1 MKIAYFDHS
10 ATTPVDSRVLKEMVP
25 YFQEKFGNASSIH
38 SLGRIS
44 ELAVEKARQ
53 RVAQALHCDPLEI
66 IFTSGSTESNNLVFK
81 GLIASLK
88 TKNKIHIIVSSVEHD
103 SVLEPCT
110 DLERQGVAITYLP
123 VKKNGMVD
131 INDLKKSL
139 RKETIL
145 VSIMT
150 ANNEVGIIQP
160 IEEIGKLLAKQK
172 QKIFFHTDATQALNA
187 LECDVSKMK
196 VDFLSLSGHKI
207 YGPKGV
213 GALFVKKG
221 SPLKAIQLGG
231 HQENNLRSGTRNV
244 PGIVGLGKAIELAK
258 KERLKNNKKIIKLR
272 NFLVKNILE
281 KIPGTVLNTDL
292 SRSLP
297 SHAHFS
303 FLGLEGE
310 AVLLEL
316 DFQGI
321 AVSTGSACSSK
332 SLEPSET
339 LIAMGISPEI
349 AHGSIRFSLGK
360 NNTKKEVEKVIK
372 ILPKIVAKFRKIN
385 PLYQKNIN

>member
-10 ATTPVDSRVLKEMVP
+10 ATTPVDPRVLKEMMP
-25 YFQEKFGNASSIH
+25 FFQTKFGNASSIH
-38 SLGRIS
+38 YLGRIS
-44 ELAVEKARQ
+44 ESAIEQTRQKVAKA
-53 RVAQALHCDPLEI
+53 LNCEPSEI

-81 GLIASLK
+81 GLIANFK
-88 TKNKIHIIVSSVEHD
+88 KDQKIHIIVSSIEHD
-103 SVLEPCT
+103 SVLEPCAE
-110 DLERQGVAITYLP
+110 LEKQGIEVTYLP
-123 VKKNGMVD
+123 VQKNGMIK
-131 INDLKKSL
+131 INDLKKAL
-139 RKETIL
+139 KKETVL

-160 IEEIGKLLAKQK
+160 IKEIGKLLSEQK
-172 QKIFFHTDATQALNA
+172 KKIFFHTDATQALNA
-187 LECDVSKMK
+187 LQCDVLKMK

-231 HQENNLRSGTRNV
+231 HQENNLRSGTNNV
-244 PGIVGLGKAIELAK
+244 PGIVGLGKALELAQ
-258 KERLKNNKKIIKLR
+258 KEMVKNNKKISKLR
-272 NFLVKNILE
+272 NFLIKNILE
-281 KIPGTVLNTDL
+281 KIPEVKLNTDL
-292 SRSLP
+292 AHSLP

-303 FLGLEGE
+303 FLGVEGE
-310 AVLLEL
+310 ALLLDL
-316 DFQGI
+316 DFNGI

-349 AHGSIRFSLGK
+349 VHGSIRFSLGK
-360 NNTKKEVEKVIK
+360 NNTQEEVEKVIK
-372 ILPKIVAKFRKIN
+372 ILPKIVAKFRKMN
-385 PLYQKNIN
+385 PLYKKSK

>member
-10 ATTPVDSRVLKEMVP
+10 ATTPVDSRVLREMMP
-25 YFQEKFGNASSIH
+25 YFQKKFGNASSIH
-38 SLGRIS
+38 YLGRVS
-44 ELAVEKARQ
+44 ESAIEQARQ
-53 RVAQALHCDPLEI
+53 KVAKALNCDPSEI

-81 GLIASLK
+81 GLIANFK
-88 TKNKIHIIVSSVEHD
+88 KDQKIHIIVSSIEHD
-103 SVLEPCT
+103 SVLEPCAE
-110 DLERQGVAITYLP
+110 LEKQGVEVTYLP
-123 VKKNGMVD
+123 VQKNGMVK
-131 INDLKKSL
+131 INDLKKAL
-139 RKETIL
+139 KKETVL
-145 VSIMT
+145 VSIMA

-160 IEEIGKLLAKQK
+160 IKEIGKLLSEQK

-187 LECDVSKMK
+187 LQCDVLKTK

-231 HQENNLRSGTRNV
+231 HQENNFRSGTSNV
-244 PGIVGLGKAIELAK
+244 PGIVGLGKALELAK
-258 KERLKNNKKIIKLR
+258 KEMVKNNKKISKLR

-281 KIPGTVLNTDL
+281 KIPEVKLNTDL
-292 SRSLP
+292 AHSLP

-303 FLGLEGE
+303 FLGVEGE
-310 AVLLEL
+310 ALLL
-316 DFQGI
+316 DLDLNGI

-332 SLEPSET
+332 DLKPSET

-360 NNTKKEVEKVIK
+360 NNTQEEVGKVIK
-372 ILPKIVAKFRKIN
+372 ILPKIVAKFRKMN
-385 PLYQKNIN
+385 PLYKKSK

>member
-10 ATTPVDSRVLKEMVP
+10 ATTPIDPRVLKEMMP
-25 YFQEKFGNASSIH
+25 FFQTKFGNASSIH
-38 SLGRIS
+38 YLGRIS
-44 ELAVEKARQ
+44 ESAIEQARQ
-53 RVAQALHCDPLEI
+53 KVAKALNCEPSEI

-81 GLIASLK
+81 GLIANFK
-88 TKNKIHIIVSSVEHD
+88 KDQKIHIIVSSIEHD
-103 SVLEPCT
+103 SVLEPCAE
-110 DLERQGVAITYLP
+110 LEKQGIEVTYLP
-123 VKKNGMVD
+123 VQKNGMIK
-131 INDLKKSL
+131 INDLKKAL
-139 RKETIL
+139 KKETVL

-160 IEEIGKLLAKQK
+160 IKEIGKLLSEQK
-172 QKIFFHTDATQALNA
+172 KKIFFHTDATQALNA
-187 LECDVSKMK
+187 LQCDVLKMK

-221 SPLKAIQLGG
+221 SLLKAIQLGG
-231 HQENNLRSGTRNV
+231 HQENNLRSGTSNV
-244 PGIVGLGKAIELAK
+244 PGIVGLGKALELAQ
-258 KERLKNNKKIIKLR
+258 KEMVKNNKKISKLR
-272 NFLVKNILE
+272 NFLIKNILE
-281 KIPGTVLNTDL
+281 KIPEVKLNTDL
-292 SRSLP
+292 AHSLP

-303 FLGLEGE
+303 FLGVEGE
-310 AVLLEL
+310 ALLLDL
-316 DFQGI
+316 DFNGI

-360 NNTKKEVEKVIK
+360 NNTQEEVKKVIK
-372 ILPKIVAKFRKIN
+372 ILPKIVAKFRKMN
-385 PLYQKNIN
+385 PLYKKSK

>member
-10 ATTPVDSRVLKEMVP
+10 ATTPVDPRVLKEMMP
-25 YFQEKFGNASSIH
+25 FFQTKFGNASSIH
-38 SLGRIS
+38 YLGRIS
-44 ELAVEKARQ
+44 ESAIEQTRQKVAKA
-53 RVAQALHCDPLEI
+53 LNCEPSEI

-81 GLIASLK
+81 GLIANFK
-88 TKNKIHIIVSSVEHD
+88 KDQKIHIIVSSIEHD
-103 SVLEPCT
+103 SVLEPCAE
-110 DLERQGVAITYLP
+110 LEKQGIEVTYLP
-123 VKKNGMVD
+123 VQKNGMIE
-131 INDLKKSL
+131 INDLKKAL
-139 RKETIL
+139 KKETVL

-160 IEEIGKLLAKQK
+160 IKEIGKLLSEQK
-172 QKIFFHTDATQALNA
+172 KKIFFHTDATQALNA
-187 LECDVSKMK
+187 LQCDVLKMK

-231 HQENNLRSGTRNV
+231 HQENNLRSGTSNV
-244 PGIVGLGKAIELAK
+244 PGIVGLGKALELAQ
-258 KERLKNNKKIIKLR
+258 KEMVKNNKKISKLR
-272 NFLVKNILE
+272 NFLIKNILE
-281 KIPGTVLNTDL
+281 KIPEVKLNTDL
-292 SRSLP
+292 AHSLP

-303 FLGLEGE
+303 FLGVEGE
-310 AVLLEL
+310 ALLLDL
-316 DFQGI
+316 DFNGI

-349 AHGSIRFSLGK
+349 VHGSIRFSLGK
-360 NNTKKEVEKVIK
+360 NNTQEDVEKVIK
-372 ILPKIVAKFRKIN
+372 ILPKIVAKFRKMN
-385 PLYQKNIN
+385 PLYKKSR

>member
-10 ATTPVDSRVLKEMVP
+10 ATTPVDPRVLKEMMP
-25 YFQEKFGNASSIH
+25 FFQTKFGNASSIH
-38 SLGRIS
+38 YLGRIS
-44 ELAVEKARQ
+44 ESAIEQTRQKVAKA
-53 RVAQALHCDPLEI
+53 LNCEPSEI

-81 GLIASLK
+81 GLIANFK
-88 TKNKIHIIVSSVEHD
+88 KDQKIHIIVSSIEHD
-103 SVLEPCT
+103 SVLEPCAE
-110 DLERQGVAITYLP
+110 LEKQGIEVTYLP
-123 VKKNGMVD
+123 VQKNGMIE
-131 INDLKKSL
+131 INDLKKAL
-139 RKETIL
+139 KKETVL

-160 IEEIGKLLAKQK
+160 IKEIGKLLSEQK
-172 QKIFFHTDATQALNA
+172 KKIFFHTDATQALNA
-187 LECDVSKMK
+187 LQCDVLKMK

-231 HQENNLRSGTRNV
+231 HQENNLRSGTNNV
-244 PGIVGLGKAIELAK
+244 PGIVGLGKALELAQ
-258 KERLKNNKKIIKLR
+258 KEMVKNNKKISKLR
-272 NFLVKNILE
+272 NFLIKNILE
-281 KIPGTVLNTDL
+281 KIPEVKLNTDL
-292 SRSLP
+292 AHSLP

-303 FLGLEGE
+303 FLGVEGE
-310 AVLLEL
+310 ALLLDL
-316 DFQGI
+316 DFNGI

-349 AHGSIRFSLGK
+349 VHGSIRFSLGK
-360 NNTKKEVEKVIK
+360 NNTQEEVEKVIK
-372 ILPKIVAKFRKIN
+372 ILPKIVAKFRKMN
-385 PLYQKNIN
+385 PLYKKSK

>member
-10 ATTPVDSRVLKEMVP
+10 ATTPVDSRVLKEMLP

-103 SVLEPCT
+103 SVLEPCA

-150 ANNEVGIIQP
+150 ANNEIGIIQP

-196 VDFLSLSGHKI
+196 VDFLSLSSHKI

-213 GALFVKKG
+213 GALFIKKG
-221 SPLKAIQLGG
+221 SPLKAVQLGG

-244 PGIVGLGKAIELAK
+244 PGIVGLGKAIELAG
-258 KERLKNNKKIIKLR
+258 KERIKNNRKIIKLR

-281 KIPGTVLNTDL
+281 KISGTVLNTDL

-303 FLGLEGE
+303 FLGVEGE

-339 LIAMGISPEI
+339 LIAMGISPET

-360 NNTKKEVEKVIK
+360 NNTQKEVEKVIK
-372 ILPKIVAKFRKIN
+372 ILPKIVAKFRKMN

>member
-10 ATTPVDSRVLKEMVP
+10 ATTPVDSRVLKEMLP

-103 SVLEPCT
+103 SVLEPCA

-150 ANNEVGIIQP
+150 ANNEIGIIQP

-196 VDFLSLSGHKI
+196 VDFLSLSSHKI

-213 GALFVKKG
+213 GALFIKKG
-221 SPLKAIQLGG
+221 SPLKAVQLGG